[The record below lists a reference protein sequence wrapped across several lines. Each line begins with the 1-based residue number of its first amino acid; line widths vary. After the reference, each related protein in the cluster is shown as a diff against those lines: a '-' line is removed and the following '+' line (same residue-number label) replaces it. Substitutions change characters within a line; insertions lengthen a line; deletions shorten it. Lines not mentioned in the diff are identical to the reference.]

1 MENPVLNGLQVK
13 RQKNNSESSLAMVN
27 GDVSTEEESMDV
39 DDSIGDISTGYVL
52 IDQFRHKFD
61 SHSEHLHLM
70 MLLR

>member
-52 IDQFRHKFD
+52 IDQFRHKF
-61 SHSEHLHLM
+61 
-70 MLLR
+70 